1 MQQTETSNTKNQSE
15 KIDAHRN
22 QLAENLAFLIVQ
34 AHRRDQQH
42 LDDSAE
48 AFPDFKS

>member
-1 MQQTETSNTKNQSE
+1 MQQTETSNTDQSE
-15 KIDAHRN
+15 KIESHRN

-48 AFPDFKS
+48 AFSDSGS